1 MGNIS
6 ETSDRT
12 ASNPAWTTVFADY
25 RPHPPAAALRDWFLR
40 SQSLTDTLLRSFDG
54 ERLSVPMIPI
64 VNPPLWEIG
73 HVGWFNEFWVHR
85 AGSFDAPSIV
95 ENADKLYDSARV
107 HHDSR
112 WTLPLP
118 DLAATRRNVAG
129 ILEGIFDRLDAG
141 EPDDRL
147 AYFIQLA
154 LLHQDM
160 HNEAFFY
167 TCQTLGHPVDIPA
180 PVVRGAPVEPA
191 DAQIPAARMELGAR
205 RNSGFVFDNEKWAH
219 EVDVPAFTIAR
230 TAVSNAEFLRFVED
244 DGYARRE
251 FWSDAG
257 WQMREGLGLA
267 APRYWTKSG
276 VQSGTR
282 NGGSWRV
289 KRFDRTID
297 LPATEPVMHVSWHE
311 AKAYCK
317 WAGRR
322 LPTEAEWERAAA
334 TAPGEEGKRTLP
346 WGTSLAPDAELANL
360 DARCAG
366 PVPVDALATGDSGW
380 GVRQMLGNV
389 WEWTESR
396 FAPYP
401 GFAADPYKEYSEPWF
416 AADHRVLRGGS
427 FATPLRLIRT
437 SWRNF
442 YQPHR
447 ADPFCG
453 FRTCALDP

>member
-6 ETSDRT
+6 E
-12 ASNPAWTTVFADY
+12 ASARSAMKPAGTTVFSDY
-25 RPHPPAAALRDWFLR
+25 RPHPPAALLRDGLLR
-40 SQSLTDTLLRSFDG
+40 SQSLTDTLLRSFEG
-54 ERLSVPMIPI
+54 TRLSVPMIPI

-85 AGSFDAPSIV
+85 AGAFDAPSIV
-95 ENADKLYDSARV
+95 AGADALYDSARV

-112 WTLPLP
+112 WTLALP
-118 DLAATRRNVAG
+118 DFAATRRNVASV
-129 ILEGIFDRLDAG
+129 LEGIFDRLDSIEPAG

-147 AYFIQLA
+147 SYFIQLA

-167 TCQTLGHPVDIPA
+167 TCQTLGYPVDIPA
-180 PVVRGAPVEPA
+180 PVLQGASVESS
-191 DAQIPAARMELGAR
+191 DVHMPAARMELGAR
-205 RNSGFVFDNEKWAH
+205 KNAGFVFDNEKWAH
-219 EVDVPAFTIAR
+219 EMDVPAFAIAR
-230 TAVSNAEFLRFVED
+230 TAVSNAEFMRFVED
-244 DGYARRE
+244 GGYARRE

-257 WQMREGLGLA
+257 WQMREALGLA
-267 APRYWTKSG
+267 APRYWLGK
-276 VQSGTR
+276 
-282 NGGSWRV
+282 NGSWQV
-289 KRFDRTID
+289 KRFDRVID
-297 LPATEPVMHVSWHE
+297 LPAREPVMHVSWHE
-311 AKAYCK
+311 AKAYCH

-334 TAPGEEGKRTLP
+334 TAPGTNEKRSLP
-346 WGTSLAPDAELANL
+346 WGASNTPEAALANL

-366 PVPVDALATGDSGW
+366 PVPVDALAAGDSGW

-401 GFAADPYKEYSEPWF
+401 GFSADPYKEYSEPWF

-437 SWRNF
+437 GWRNF
-442 YQPHR
+442 YPPHR

-453 FRTCALDP
+453 FRTCALDK